1 MDKLLASL
9 QSLDMSLFSQ
19 HSVDDLVND
28 YLSQVNILIEENLDH
43 KARRVSGNHHPWIN
57 SEYIKAAHERDKMF
71 KRAKKERSQSLLLVA
86 KKLRNKCTCLAR
98 KLKRD
103 YFLSKIMKHKSNP
116 KMLWRELKPLY
127 KDSANMS
134 GINSGK
140 TDSLGHNYAFPLDI
154 ANAFLN
160 HFDYGGLH
168 TPVIVT
174 DTCTSDSHQ
183 PVLEF
188 IADTANPKFIDSLIS
203 KVNKNTPS
211 LSSIDTRILQHCRS
225 AFTKHFMF
233 IFQHIIYH
241 STYPSVFKH
250 ALVKPIFKANDP
262 NHISNFR
269 PISLLP
275 NINKFFELIIHHQ
288 LLTFCNENNIL
299 PTAQHGFRD
308 NLSTETCLL
317 DFFNSLYSFLDKK
330 YVCLSVFV
338 DFSKAFDLLN
348 HSTLLH
354 KLGIIGLANK
364 SVTLVNSYLTHRTQ
378 QVSWEGCQSV
388 TAEINC
394 GVPQGSVLG
403 PLLFCIYIHDMPTIF
418 RHCEVFQYADDT
430 TLLFHFNK
438 KNYGLQC
445 SK

>member
-1 MDKLLASL
+1 
-9 QSLDMSLFSQ
+9 
-19 HSVDDLVND
+19 
-28 YLSQVNILIEENLDH
+28 
-43 KARRVSGNHHPWIN
+43 
-57 SEYIKAAHERDKMF
+57 
-71 KRAKKERSQSLLLVA
+71 
-86 KKLRNKCTCLAR
+86 
-98 KLKRD
+98 
-103 YFLSKIMKHKSNP
+103 
-116 KMLWRELKPLY
+116 
-127 KDSANMS
+127 
-134 GINSGK
+134 
-140 TDSLGHNYAFPLDI
+140 
-154 ANAFLN
+154 
-160 HFDYGGLH
+160 
-168 TPVIVT
+168 
-174 DTCTSDSHQ
+174 
-183 PVLEF
+183 
-188 IADTANPKFIDSLIS
+188 
-203 KVNKNTPS
+203 
-211 LSSIDTRILQHCRS
+211 
-225 AFTKHFMF
+225 MF

-354 KLGIIGLANK
+354 KLGIIGLAKK